1 MHFKNKKYFILCLSL
16 ILNLILGGS
25 LIYKNIEME
34 KVREEVALNTF
45 LSNNNENNEI
55 LKNVLDRLA
64 KDEDVKILNSQSEDV
79 ASVYKETFLELRKEG
94 RFEKIQEII
103 LSENLSMSLD

>member
-1 MHFKNKKYFILCLSL
+1 MHFKNKKNFILCLSL

-34 KVREEVALNTF
+34 NVREEVALNTF

-55 LKNVLDRLA
+55 LKNVLDRFA
-64 KDEDVKILNSQSEDV
+64 DDEDVKILNSQSEDV
-79 ASVYKETFLELRKEG
+79 TSVYKETFLELRKEG

-103 LSENLSMSLD
+103 LSENLSISLD

>member
-1 MHFKNKKYFILCLSL
+1 MHFKNKKNFILCLSL

-64 KDEDVKILNSQSEDV
+64 KDEDVKILNRQSEDV
-79 ASVYKETFLELRKEG
+79 TSVYKETFLELRKEG

-103 LSENLSMSLD
+103 LSENLSISLY

>member
-1 MHFKNKKYFILCLSL
+1 MIKNKKNFILCLSL

-34 KVREEVALNTF
+34 KFRQEMALNTF
-45 LSNNNENNEI
+45 LSNNNENKEI
-55 LKNVLDRLA
+55 LKNVLDRLSN
-64 KDEDVKILNSQSEDV
+64 DGEVKILNSDSEDV
-79 ASVYKETFLELRKEG
+79 TSVYRETFLELRKEG

-103 LSENLSMSLD
+103 LSENLSISFD

>member
-1 MHFKNKKYFILCLSL
+1 MIKNKKNFILCLSL

-34 KVREEVALNTF
+34 KFRQEMALNTF
-45 LSNNNENNEI
+45 LSNNNENKEI
-55 LKNVLDRLA
+55 LKNVLDRLSN
-64 KDEDVKILNSQSEDV
+64 DGDVKILNSDSEDV
-79 ASVYKETFLELRKEG
+79 TSVYRETFLELRKEG

-103 LSENLSMSLD
+103 LSENLSISLD

>member
-1 MHFKNKKYFILCLSL
+1 MIKNKKNFILSLSL

-34 KVREEVALNTF
+34 KFRQEIALNTF

-55 LKNVLDRLA
+55 LKNVLDRLSN
-64 KDEDVKILNSQSEDV
+64 DGEVKILNSDSEDV
-79 ASVYKETFLELRKEG
+79 TSVYRETFLELRKEG
-94 RFEKIQEII
+94 RIEKIQEII
-103 LSENLSMSLD
+103 LSENLSISLD

>member
-1 MHFKNKKYFILCLSL
+1 MHFKNKKNFILCLSL

-79 ASVYKETFLELRKEG
+79 TSVYKETFLELRKEG

-103 LSENLSMSLD
+103 LGENLSISLD

>member
-1 MHFKNKKYFILCLSL
+1 MHIKNKKNFILCLSL

-25 LIYKNIEME
+25 LIYKNIEMD

-64 KDEDVKILNSQSEDV
+64 KDEEVKILNSDSEDV
-79 ASVYKETFLELRKEG
+79 TSVYRETFLELRKEG

-103 LSENLSMSLD
+103 LSENLSISSD

>member
-1 MHFKNKKYFILCLSL
+1 MHIKNKKNFILCLSL

-34 KVREEVALNTF
+34 KFRQEMALNTF
-45 LSNNNENNEI
+45 LSNNNENKEI
-55 LKNVLDRLA
+55 LKNVLDRLSN
-64 KDEDVKILNSQSEDV
+64 DGDVKILNSDSEDV
-79 ASVYKETFLELRKEG
+79 TSVYRETFLELRKEG

-103 LSENLSMSLD
+103 LSENLSISLD

>member
-1 MHFKNKKYFILCLSL
+1 MIKNKKNFILCLSL

-34 KVREEVALNTF
+34 KFRQEMALKTF
-45 LSNNNENNEI
+45 LSNNKENNEI
-55 LKNVLDRLA
+55 LKNVLDRLSN
-64 KDEDVKILNSQSEDV
+64 DGEVKILNSDSEDV
-79 ASVYKETFLELRKEG
+79 TSVYRETFLELRKEG

-103 LSENLSMSLD
+103 LSENLSISFD

>member
-1 MHFKNKKYFILCLSL
+1 MHIKNKKNFILCLSL

-79 ASVYKETFLELRKEG
+79 TSVYRETFLELRKDG

-103 LSENLSMSLD
+103 LGENLSISLD

>member
-1 MHFKNKKYFILCLSL
+1 MIKNKKNFILCLSL

-25 LIYKNIEME
+25 LIYKNIEMD

-55 LKNVLDRLA
+55 LKNVLDRLTN
-64 KDEDVKILNSQSEDV
+64 DGDVKILNSDSEDV
-79 ASVYKETFLELRKEG
+79 TSVYRETFLELRKEG

-103 LSENLSMSLD
+103 LSENLSISLD

>member
-1 MHFKNKKYFILCLSL
+1 MHIKNKKNFILCLSL

-79 ASVYKETFLELRKEG
+79 TSVYKETFLELRKEG

-103 LSENLSMSLD
+103 LGENLSISLD